1 MTPLGVHPQW
11 FETTWNRYERIL
23 LLCFED
29 VNEILLIKQLNLSN
43 VFFQKKE
50 EIHDAFIEKLK
61 SKIEKALV
69 LGDGMDPAVNQG
81 PLINQPQFT
90 KVND

>member
-1 MTPLGVHPQW
+1 MYKISL
-11 FETTWNRYERIL
+11 FA
-23 LLCFED
+23 
-29 VNEILLIKQLNLSN
+29 
-43 VFFQKKE
+43 KKE
-50 EIHDAFIEKLK
+50 EIHDAYIEKLK